1 MAARRTGSIAR
12 DDSPFES
19 GIAVLEPEHGGRRRV
34 LRGAPPMHA
43 RTITFVR
50 EVNRRMVAMTQ
61 SRRIARRV
69 KVVKQQINGGDR
81 VVLKENA
88 MAEDLKAEAMRLK
101 RQLGYDIQHDKRRGT
116 YILSHD
122 FFRGKF
128 VVMLAPD

>member
-1 MAARRTGSIAR
+1 
-12 DDSPFES
+12 
-19 GIAVLEPEHGGRRRV
+19 
-34 LRGAPPMHA
+34 MHA
-43 RTITFVR
+43 RAITFLR

-101 RQLGYDIQHDKRRGT
+101 RQLGYDIQHDKRRGA